1 MRAEAV
7 IGANYGD
14 EGKGLFT
21 DWLCANRPNPI
32 VVMAKGGSQRGHTV
46 ELKDGKRHV
55 FHHFG
60 AGTFRGAS
68 TYFAKTFLLNPM
80 QFVKEHEELKKL
92 GYVPFSCR
100 DPRCIIQLPCDIAL
114 NWHIEKCRGEKHHGS
129 VGCGIWETVHRTR
142 NCSYSFLN
150 SLTFRKFCEMNYI
163 EKLKIIRDQSLS
175 YAKIRCA
182 EVGVTSNIDLLDIF
196 LSQGFAEHFIADT
209 LRMQQLCQEQCAN
222 DLEDKYDHLVFENGQ
237 GLKLDQYYNITDLA
251 NTTPSYTG
259 SIAIANILQNS
270 SLHIDE
276 VCINYISR
284 TYLTKHGAGK
294 FEEECPGMHFND
306 TTNVWNEWQEGLRFG
321 ELDYDAL
328 YKRIDL
334 DFNYFKKFCPRC
346 KNVKKSI
353 AFTHANEVSVTSA
366 VLGQLGF
373 SCMYESSTDKAND
386 IITVL

>member
-1 MRAEAV
+1 
-7 IGANYGD
+7 
-14 EGKGLFT
+14 
-21 DWLCANRPNPI
+21 
-32 VVMAKGGSQRGHTV
+32 
-46 ELKDGKRHV
+46 
-55 FHHFG
+55 
-60 AGTFRGAS
+60 
-68 TYFAKTFLLNPM
+68 M
-80 QFVKEHEELKKL
+80 QFCKEYDELQAIL
-92 GYVPFSCR
+92 GKAPIAFR
-100 DPRCIIQLPCDIAL
+100 HPDCIIQLPVDIAL

-129 VGCGIWETVHRTR
+129 VGCGIWETVHRSR
-142 NCSYSFLN
+142 NSFLN

-163 EKLKIIRDQSLS
+163 EKLNIIRDKSLS

-259 SIAIANILQNS
+259 SIAIANMLQNS

-306 TTNVWNEWQEGLRFG
+306 TTNVWNEWQEELRFG
-321 ELDYDAL
+321 ELDYDSL

-353 AFTHANEVSVTSA
+353 AFTHTNEVSVASA
-366 VLGQLGF
+366 VLGQPGF
-373 SCMYESSTDKAND
+373 SCTYESSTDKAND
-386 IITVL
+386 IIAVL

>member
-1 MRAEAV
+1 MKVDIV

-21 DWLCANRPNPI
+21 EFLSQSQDNSI
-32 VVMAKGGSQRGHTV
+32 VVLANGGCQRGHTV
-46 ELKDGKRHV
+46 NDPQYGKHV

-60 AGTFRGAS
+60 SGTLRGKPTYFAS
-68 TYFAKTFLLNPM
+68 TYLLNPM
-80 QFVKEHEELKKL
+80 QFCKEYDELQAIL
-92 GYVPFSCR
+92 GKAPIAFR
-100 DPRCIIQLPCDIAL
+100 HPDCIIQLPVDIAL

-129 VGCGIWETVHRTR
+129 VGCGIWETVHRSR
-142 NCSYSFLN
+142 NSFLN
-150 SLTFRKFCEMNYI
+150 GLTFRKFCEMNYI
-163 EKLKIIRDQSLS
+163 EKLNIIRDKSLS

-259 SIAIANILQNS
+259 SIAIANMLQNS
-270 SLHIDE
+270 SMHIDE

-306 TTNVWNEWQEGLRFG
+306 TTNVWNEWQEELRFG

-353 AFTHANEVSVTSA
+353 AFTHTNEVSVASA
-366 VLGQLGF
+366 VLGQQGF
-373 SCMYESSTDKAND
+373 SCTYESSTDKAND
-386 IITVL
+386 IIAVL